1 MRDDPMS
8 GSRGYWDTT
17 SYDGLNKPTTRLMQA
32 FELICIADLNLRGI
46 VKNHALARSLSD
58 AGIGM
63 AVRMLEEKADKYRK
77 RVVRIERFFLRL
89 KCARVADIF
98 GRSCHFE
105 FEM

>member
-8 GSRGYWDTT
+8 GSRGYWNTT

-32 FELICIADLNLRGI
+32 FYLICIQDLSLRGM
-46 VKNHALARSLSD
+46 VKNHALARSLRG

-77 RVVRIERFFLRL
+77 RVVGIERFFLSSKL
-89 KCARVADIF
+89 SSVDSTA
-98 GRSCHFE
+98 
-105 FEM
+105 